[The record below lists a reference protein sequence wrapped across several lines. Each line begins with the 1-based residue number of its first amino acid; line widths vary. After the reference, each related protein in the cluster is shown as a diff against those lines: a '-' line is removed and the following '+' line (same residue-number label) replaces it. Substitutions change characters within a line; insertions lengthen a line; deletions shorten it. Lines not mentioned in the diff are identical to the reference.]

1 MIFTIFTTI
10 FNRQNYLPLLYES
23 LKKQTFSDFEW
34 LIVDDGSTDET
45 HDLVD
50 GWIREG
56 LLCIRYYYQENGG
69 KHRAI
74 NKGVQLAK
82 GEWFFIVDSDDY
94 LPNRSLEIANKWVD
108 SIKSDESYAGVCGV
122 KKDIT
127 GKTRCGYSFEFLDM
141 SPLFGTEISRTD
153 KAEIFRTSILKK
165 FSFPDFPGEKF
176 CAESLIWNRIGL
188 HYKLRYFNEVI
199 YCFEYL
205 VDGLSRNSLRHRRQS
220 PTYASLVY
228 KEQMKYKPSLKEKI
242 RAAINYWRFV
252 WFSKL
257 EHKFFDIPCFAY
269 LLLPVGILFC
279 IRDNCAVK

>member
-1 MIFTIFTTI
+1 MITVFTPTK
-10 FNRQNYLPLLYES
+10 NRAHTLSRLHES
-23 LKKQTFSDFEW
+23 LGNQTLKKFEW

-74 NKGVQLAK
+74 NKGAQLAK

-94 LPNRSLEIANKWVD
+94 LPNRSLELANKWVD

-127 GKTRCGYSFEFLDM
+127 GKIRCGYSFEFLDM
-141 SPLFGTEISRTD
+141 SPLYGTEISRTD
-153 KAEIFRTSILKK
+153 KAEIFRTSILKE

-257 EHKFFDIPCFAY
+257 EHKFFDIPSFAY